1 MAELKAVMTHYQE
14 LQAGLARARARWRR
28 AALLRGFGFASA
40 AASVLIALALALY
53 LVARPTGGMLIML
66 AVVAL
71 FGALTCFVYAGWTL
85 RRLPNDRRV
94 ARFVEERIPELE
106 DRVAT
111 AVEFGEQRAET
122 HTPVVERLLAD
133 AVARIRELDFE
144 RIVSR
149 DAIKRAGITA
159 GLGAGLLLIVAVA
172 SQTPARRALDAMSFY
187 AFPARLNLD
196 VRPGHATVMAGQP
209 LRIHVQIRGGA
220 QILTPML
227 EIEQRGARRT
237 VTMAPSGKQDEFAS
251 VVDAVN
257 DSFSYRVSAGPARS
271 PSFDVRVLRPPRVK
285 RVDLRYEY
293 PPAIGLQNRVDED
306 GGDIYAPAGTT
317 VRLRVVADKPVASGE
332 MVMADGKKLPFS
344 ATSPQVLEGTLK
356 VAEDGSYRIALGDH
370 DGLRNPGDTEY
381 FIRTLEDRPPE
392 VRITR
397 PGGDQEVTRLQEVT
411 IEARA
416 EDDYGIAQFDLMYA
430 VRGGRD
436 HVVRLKNGPSG
447 LTATGSYTLYLE
459 DLDVQPGDF
468 ISYYARVRD
477 VGHGKPS
484 TEARSDIFFLEI
496 KPYDEEFVAAQSQ
509 AGPSQNQPSLEEL
522 AEAQKNII
530 VATWKLDRRALDGAS
545 GKSAQDIL
553 QVARAQGELQTRVRA
568 EIDQMRAGAGRGRGR
583 AGAAAQPANPTADA
597 LTKASEA
604 MGRARVELEALK
616 TGAATPHEME
626 ALNQLLKANAENRR
640 RQINTSSQQAR
651 SGAGGGNRSERD
663 LSSLFDRELR
673 RQEETNYETPSPTV
687 QRKEEQSPS
696 DALER
701 VRELARRQAALG
713 QQQQDLANQQNRMN
727 SEDVKRQIQRLTR
740 EQSELREQAE
750 TLARDLARSSQQGQ
764 AGSARDMREAS
775 EQMRHAAA
783 GLRRND
789 PRQASQN
796 SDQAVDKLNDL
807 EKQLRSLQP
816 DERRR
821 ALGELTLEGRQLAD
835 AQREIANEARR
846 LGDSKAA
853 ADGLRRLA
861 GDEDRLADRLQQM
874 ERGARKLASGEPG
887 GSEHRQALSD
897 AADEIAR
904 QQLAH
909 RMRASASKMRKASDG
924 QGRPSQKDGKN
935 APNQPKPGSQG
946 TDEKL
951 IADALDAITKRLG
964 SAPARSDTDSK
975 ELSDQ
980 LAEAQ
985 RSEQRMKDIERRV
998 EQLREQIQ
1006 QRQNGQGGRQSDS
1019 DQLAKLQEDLQKAL
1033 KEGERLMAQLGR
1045 ASGEGY
1051 GTTPQ
1056 GRQLSSSA
1064 PGTESFK
1071 QDFSRWDGL
1080 KKNIT
1085 LALEQLQV
1093 SLAHQLAEKENRER
1107 LNAGADNRVPEE
1119 YRELVDKYYQSLA
1132 KRKP

>member
-1 MAELKAVMTHYQE
+1 MTHYQE
-14 LQAGLARARARWRR
+14 LKAGLARARSRWRR

-40 AASVLIALALALY
+40 AASAFVAIALAIY
-53 LVARPTGGMLIML
+53 LVWRPTGAPLIVL
-66 AVVAL
+66 AAAAL
-71 FGALTCFVYAGWTL
+71 LGALTCFAYAAWTL
-85 RRLPNDRRV
+85 RQLPSDRRV

-111 AVEFGEQRAET
+111 AVEFGEQHSEK
-122 HTPVVERLLAD
+122 HTPIVEPLLAD
-133 AVARIRELDFE
+133 ASARIREIDFE

-149 DAIKRAGITA
+149 DAIKRAGLMA
-159 GLGAGLLLIVAVA
+159 GFGAGLLLIVAAA
-172 SQTPARRALDAMSFY
+172 SQTPARRAFDAMSFY

-209 LRIHVQIRGGA
+209 LPIHVRIRGGD
-220 QILTPML
+220 QILTPAL
-227 EIEQRGARRT
+227 EIEQRGERRT
-237 VTMAPSGKQDEFAS
+237 VTMASSGTRDEFAFT
-251 VVDAVN
+251 VGAVD
-257 DSFSYRVSAGPARS
+257 DSFTYHVSAGPARS
-271 PSFDVRVLRPPRVK
+271 PSFNVRVLRPPHVK
-285 RVDLRYEY
+285 RVDLSYEY
-293 PPAIGLQNRVDED
+293 PAAFGLKNRVEED

-317 VRLRVVADKPVASGE
+317 VRLRVLTDKPVASGD

-344 ATSPQVLEGTLK
+344 AASPQVLEGTLE
-356 VAEDGSYRIALGDH
+356 VAEDGSYRIALGDS

-416 EDDYGIAQFDLMYA
+416 DDDYGIAQFELVYA
-430 VRGGRD
+430 VRGGRERA
-436 HVVRLKNGPSG
+436 VPLKNGPSG
-447 LTATGSYTLYLE
+447 LTATGSYMLYLE

-468 ISYYARVRD
+468 VSYYARVRD

-509 AGPSQNQPSLEEL
+509 AGGSGQNQPSLEEL

-530 VATWKLDRRALDGAS
+530 VATWKLDRRAIDGTS

-553 QVARAQGELQTRVRA
+553 QVARAQAELQTRARA
-568 EIDQMRAGAGRGRGR
+568 AAAEQMRAGGARGRGR
-583 AGAAAQPANPTADA
+583 AGAPQPANPTADA
-597 LTKASEA
+597 LTKAAEA
-604 MGRARVELEALK
+604 MGRARDELQGLK

-640 RQINTSSQQAR
+640 RQINTSSQQAT

-673 RQEETNYETPSPTV
+673 RQEETNYETPSATARRN
-687 QRKEEQSPS
+687 QEQSPS
-696 DALER
+696 EALER
-701 VRELARRQAALG
+701 VRELARRQAELG
-713 QQQQDLANQQNRMN
+713 QQQQDLANRQAQMN
-727 SEDVKRQIQRLTR
+727 SDEVKRQIQRLTR

-750 TLARDLARSSQQGQ
+750 TLARDLAQSSQQGQ
-764 AGSARDMREAS
+764 AGSARDMRDAS
-775 EQMRHAAA
+775 EQMRSAAA
-783 GLRRND
+783 QLRRND

-796 SDQAVDKLNDL
+796 SEKALDKLNDL
-807 EKQLRSLQP
+807 ESQLRSGQP

-821 ALGELTLEGRQLAD
+821 ALGELTLEARQLAD
-835 AQREIANEARR
+835 AQRGIANEARR

-861 GDEDRLADRLQQM
+861 GDEDRLADRLQQT
-874 ERGARKLASGEPG
+874 ERGARRLASGEPG
-887 GSEHRQALSD
+887 GSEEREALSD
-897 AADEIAR
+897 AADQMAR
-904 QQLAH
+904 QQLER
-909 RMRASASKMRKASDG
+909 RMRESASKMREASDG
-924 QGRPSQKDGKN
+924 RGRPSQEDGKG
-935 APNQPKPGSQG
+935 AQNQPKPGGQG

-951 IADALDAITKRLG
+951 IADALDAIAKRLG
-964 SAPARSDTDSK
+964 SASGRGDSDSK

-980 LAEAQ
+980 LAEVQ
-985 RSEQRMKDIERRV
+985 RAEQQMKDIERRV
-998 EQLREQIQ
+998 ERLREQIQ
-1006 QRQNGQGGRQSDS
+1006 QRQDGKGGQQGNS
-1019 DQLAKLQEDLQKAL
+1019 DQLAKLQDDLQKAL
-1033 KEGERLMAQLGR
+1033 TEGERLMAQLGR

-1056 GRQLSSSA
+1056 GQQLSSAA

-1071 QDFSRWDGL
+1071 QDFSRWDSL

-1085 LALEQLQV
+1085 LAIEQLQV

>member
-1 MAELKAVMTHYQE
+1 MTHSQELK
-14 LQAGLARARARWRR
+14 AGLARARGRWRR
-28 AALLRGFGFASA
+28 VALLRGFGLASA
-40 AASVLIALALALY
+40 AASVLVALALAIY
-53 LVARPTGGMLIML
+53 VVARPTGGTLIAL
-66 AVVAL
+66 AVAAL
-71 FGALTCFVYAGWTL
+71 FGALTCFAYAGWML
-85 RRLPNDRRV
+85 RRSPSDRRV

-111 AVEFGEQRAET
+111 AVEFGEQHAET
-122 HTPVVERLLAD
+122 HTPVVECLLAD

-149 DAIKRAGITA
+149 DTIRRAGIIA
-159 GLGAGLLLIVAVA
+159 GLGAGLLLIVAVT
-172 SQTPARRALDAMSFY
+172 SQTPARRARDAMSFY

-227 EIEQRGARRT
+227 EIEQRGERRT
-237 VTMAPSGKQDEFAS
+237 VTMAPSGKHDEFAS
-251 VVDAVN
+251 GVDAVN
-257 DSFSYRVSAGPARS
+257 ESFTYRVSAGPARS
-271 PSFDVRVLRPPRVK
+271 SSFDVRVLRPPHVK
-285 RVDLRYEY
+285 RVDLSYEY
-293 PPAIGLQNRVDED
+293 PPAIGLVNRVEED
-306 GGDIYAPAGTT
+306 GGDIYAPPGTT
-317 VRLRVVADKPVASGE
+317 VRLRVLTDKPVVSGE
-332 MVMADGKKLPFS
+332 MVMADGQKLPFS
-344 ATSPQVLEGTLK
+344 AASPQVLDGTLK
-356 VAEDGSYRIALGDH
+356 VAQDGSYRIALGDS

-416 EDDYGIAQFDLMYA
+416 EDDYGIAQFELVYA
-430 VRGGRD
+430 VRGGRE
-436 HVVRLKNGPSG
+436 HAVPLRNGPSG

-468 ISYYARVRD
+468 VSYYARVRD
-477 VGHGKPS
+477 VGRGKPS
-484 TEARSDIFFLEI
+484 TEARSDIFFLEV

-509 AGPSQNQPSLEEL
+509 ASSGQSQPSLEEL

-530 VATWKLDRRALDGAS
+530 VATWKLDRRALDGTS
-545 GKSAQDIL
+545 GKSAQDVL
-553 QVARAQGELQTRVRA
+553 QVGRAQGELQTRVRA
-568 EIDQMRAGAGRGRGR
+568 AAAEQMRAGAGRGRGR
-583 AGAAAQPANPTADA
+583 AGAAPQPPNPAADA
-597 LTKASEA
+597 LTRAFEA

-616 TGAATPHEME
+616 TGAAMPHEME
-626 ALNQLLKANAENRR
+626 ALNQLLRANAENRR

-673 RQEETNYETPSPTV
+673 RQEETNYETPAATA

-701 VRELARRQAALG
+701 VRDLARRQAALG
-713 QQQQDLANQQNRMN
+713 QQQEDLANQQNRMN
-727 SEDVKRQIQRLTR
+727 SDEVKRQIQRLTR

-750 TLARDLARSSQQGQ
+750 MLARDLARSSEQGQ
-764 AGSARDMREAS
+764 AGSARGLRDAS
-775 EQMRHAAA
+775 EQMRNAAA
-783 GLRRND
+783 ELRRND

-796 SDQAVDKLNDL
+796 SNQALDKLNDL
-807 EKQLRSLQP
+807 EKQLRSLLP

-821 ALGELTLEGRQLAD
+821 ALGELALEGRQLAD
-835 AQREIANEARR
+835 AQRDIANEVRR
-846 LGDSKAA
+846 LGNSKAA

-874 ERGARKLASGEPG
+874 ERAARQLASGEPG
-887 GSEHRQALSD
+887 GSEDRQALRD
-897 AADEIAR
+897 AASEIAR
-904 QQLAH
+904 QQLER

-924 QGRPSQKDGKN
+924 QGRPSQEDGKS
-935 APNQPKPGSQG
+935 AQNQPKPGGQSA
-946 TDEKL
+946 DEKL
-951 IADALDAITKRLG
+951 IADALDAVAKRLG
-964 SAPARSDTDSK
+964 SASARGGTDSK
-975 ELSDQ
+975 ALSDQ

-985 RSEQRMKDIERRV
+985 RTEQQMKDIEQRV

-1006 QRQNGQGGRQSDS
+1006 QLQNGQGGQQGES
-1019 DQLAKLQEDLQKAL
+1019 DQPAKLQDDLQKAL
-1033 KEGERLMAQLGR
+1033 KEGERLMAELSR
-1045 ASGEGY
+1045 ASGGGS

-1056 GRQLSSSA
+1056 GQQLSSSA

-1071 QDFSRWDGL
+1071 QDFSRWDSL

-1132 KRKP
+1132 KGKP